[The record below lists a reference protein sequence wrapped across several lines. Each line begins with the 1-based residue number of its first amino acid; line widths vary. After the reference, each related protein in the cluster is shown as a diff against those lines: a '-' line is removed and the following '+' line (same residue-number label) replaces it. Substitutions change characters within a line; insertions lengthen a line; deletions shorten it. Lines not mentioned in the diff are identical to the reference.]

1 MNIDPNLAAAMAH
14 LAELAIPSATATIYT
29 KVETITKGK
38 ATEQAVNELRQI
50 INDLIKERNDL
61 VGIAQ
66 TYEQELVAQRISDKD
81 IKYIIDSVLPVLKIF
96 VDKMPDADEEKAA
109 QKERAEEALD
119 VIEQLLSVDMLTVLQ
134 LLGFNYKRAIGEP
147 LTLVLQK
154 LITSISRPDP
164 QLAAETNRLNLET
177 SLALAT
183 IAQDE
188 EASER
193 LKQVLGVW
201 RATGD
206 GNQAN

>member
-29 KVETITKGK
+29 KVEAITKGK
-38 ATEQAVNELRQI
+38 ATEQTVNELKQI

-61 VGIAQ
+61 VAIAQ

-96 VDKMPDADEEKAA
+96 VEKMPASGTAAA
-109 QKERAEEALD
+109 QKAQAEEAIDIL
-119 VIEQLLSVDMLTVLQ
+119 EQLLSVDMLTVLQ

-147 LTLVLQK
+147 LTLLLQK

-164 QLAAETNRLNLET
+164 QLAAENNRLNLET
-177 SLALAT
+177 SLALAN

-188 EASER
+188 EATER
-193 LKQVLGVW
+193 LRRVLGIW
-201 RATGD
+201 RAVD
-206 GNQAN
+206 G

>member
-1 MNIDPNLAAAMAH
+1 MAH

-29 KVETITKGK
+29 KVEAITKGK
-38 ATEQAVNELRQI
+38 ATEQTVNESKQI

-61 VGIAQ
+61 VAIAQ

-96 VDKMPDADEEKAA
+96 VEKMPASGTAAA
-109 QKERAEEALD
+109 QKAQAEEAIDIL
-119 VIEQLLSVDMLTVLQ
+119 EQLLSVDMLTVLQ

-147 LTLVLQK
+147 LTLLLQK

-164 QLAAETNRLNLET
+164 QLAAENNRLNLET
-177 SLALAT
+177 SLAMAN

-193 LKQVLGVW
+193 LKRVLGVW
-201 RATGD
+201 RAVD
-206 GNQAN
+206 G

>member
-1 MNIDPNLAAAMAH
+1 MNIDPNLAAVMAH

-29 KVETITKGK
+29 KVEAITKGK
-38 ATEQAVNELRQI
+38 ATEQTVNELKQI

-61 VGIAQ
+61 VAIAQ

-96 VDKMPDADEEKAA
+96 VEKMPASSTAAA
-109 QKERAEEALD
+109 QKAQAEEAIDIL
-119 VIEQLLSVDMLTVLQ
+119 EQLLSVDMLTVLQ

-147 LTLVLQK
+147 LTLLLQK

-164 QLAAETNRLNLET
+164 QLIAENNRLNLET
-177 SLALAT
+177 SLALAN

-188 EASER
+188 KASER

-201 RATGD
+201 RASD
-206 GNQAN
+206 G